1 MNESG
6 FEWDDTVVVERNDVL
21 DCNEQNLLPHEKDT
35 IAKIRA
41 WLEPANFRGESS
53 AFRKRF
59 FFFFSH
65 LPETGQWF
73 MYSKTLKLWHGD
85 ADNGM
90 LWVRGDYTCRLC
102 QHHLTDCGHSWLW
115 QVRICSEFN
124 S

>member
-59 FFFFSH
+59 FFF
-65 LPETGQWF
+65 L
-73 MYSKTLKLWHGD
+73 
-85 ADNGM
+85 
-90 LWVRGDYTCRLC
+90 
-102 QHHLTDCGHSWLW
+102 
-115 QVRICSEFN
+115 
-124 S
+124 